1 MHFSAPSSIFFKVA
15 FWWLLK
21 SFKMVTRHKKLVAI
35 KKKKETLGVI
45 LHEGNIDYWY
55 FMFCIKL
62 FQQHDRWAQVAKL
75 ATFTASWVSN
85 TYIFLLVM
93 ASKMAAAWSAVFAI
107 FFVLS
112 QLISTHLHVVCH
124 YFICLML
131 LFQGHVACCNFTV
144 KTPHE

>member
-35 KKKKETLGVI
+35 KKKKKKETLGVI

-75 ATFTASWVSN
+75 ATFAVSWVSN

-107 FFVLS
+107 FFVTVAVNFHPSSCRLS
-112 QLISTHLHVVCH
+112 LFHLSYVAVSRPCR
-124 YFICLML
+124 L
-131 LFQGHVACCNFTV
+131 L
-144 KTPHE
+144 